1 VVPIYEYRAL
11 RTAGDEVTGVVDA
24 DTGRDARRKL
34 RDRGVFVTQLAEV
47 RRARTDRQGRL
58 VAALGSFVRRRRTE
72 EVVII
77 TRQCATLVAAG
88 VPLVDVLTVVIDQAG
103 NRRLEIVL
111 HDVRD
116 KVVKG
121 RSLADALA
129 LHPEYFSDMY
139 VNMVRAGEASGRLA
153 SIFDSL
159 AEYGERRASLKGRVT
174 AALIYPAVLSLVSVA
189 VVLFLVTRV
198 VPRFAGLLARAGKA
212 LPLPTAI
219 LMGLSSFIREKFW
232 LILLVLVG
240 LVILWKA
247 LLRWEPFRRGVD
259 GLKLR
264 LPLIGDLNRKQLVS
278 YFATALGTLLASGI
292 RVSEALGIVRRVMEN
307 RVFASA
313 IDELNEEIRAGRDIA
328 TTLRGS
334 GVFPPLVSYM
344 IAVGERTGRLEEML
358 RLIAR
363 TYEQEIS
370 LTLAKLVA
378 VVEPAIV
385 VVMAGVV
392 AFIVVA
398 ILLPILSLSQIAL

>member
-1 VVPIYEYRAL
+1 VPIYEYRAL

>member
-1 VVPIYEYRAL
+1 VVVPIYEYRAL
-11 RTAGDEVTGVVDA
+11 RTAGDEVSGVIDA

-34 RDRGVFVTQLAEV
+34 RDRGVFVTQLSEV
-47 RRARTDRQGRL
+47 RQTGREGRL
-58 VAALGSFVRRRRTE
+58 AATLRALIRRRRTE
-72 EVVII
+72 EAVII
-77 TRQCATLVAAG
+77 TRQFATLVAAG
-88 VPLVDVLTVVIDQAG
+88 VPLVDVLTVVIDQVG

-129 LHPEYFSDMY
+129 LHPDYFSDMY

-159 AEYGERRASLKGRVT
+159 AEYGERSAALKGRVT
-174 AALIYPAVLSLVSVA
+174 AALIYPVILSLVSVA

-198 VPRFAGLLARAGKA
+198 VPKFAGLLARAGKA

-219 LMGLSSFIREKFW
+219 LMGLSSFIRERFW
-232 LILLVLVG
+232 LILLAVVG
-240 LVILWKA
+240 AAILWQA

-264 LPLIGDLNRKQLVS
+264 LPLVGDLIRKQLVS
-278 YFATALGTLLASGI
+278 YFATVLATLLASGI

-313 IDELNEEIRAGRDIA
+313 IDDLNDEIRAGRDIA
-328 TTLRGS
+328 TTLRRGDA
-334 GVFPPLVSYM
+334 FPPLVSYM
-344 IAVGERTGRLEEML
+344 IAVGERSGRLEEML

-370 LTLAKLVA
+370 ITLAKLVA
-378 VVEPAIV
+378 VLEPAIV

>member
-11 RTAGDEVTGVVDA
+11 RAAGDEVTGVIDG
-24 DTGRDARRKL
+24 DTGRDARSKL

-47 RRARTDRQGRL
+47 RRSGREGRL
-58 VAALGSFVRRRRTE
+58 GQALGSLVRRRRTE

-77 TRQCATLVAAG
+77 TRQFATLVAAG

-159 AEYGERRASLKGRVT
+159 ADYGERRASLKGRVT
-174 AALIYPAVLSLVSVA
+174 AALIYPAILSLVSVA

-232 LILLVLVG
+232 LILLVLLG
-240 LVILWKA
+240 LFILWKA
-247 LLRWEPFRRGVD
+247 LVRWEPFRRGVD

-264 LPLIGDLNRKQLVS
+264 LPLLGDLNRKQLVS

-313 IDELNEEIRAGRDIA
+313 IDELNTEIRAGRDIA

-334 GVFPPLVSYM
+334 GVFPPLVSYL
-344 IAVGERTGRLEEML
+344 IAVGERSGRLEEML

-370 LTLAKLVA
+370 ITLAKLVA
-378 VVEPAIV
+378 VLEPAIV

-398 ILLPILSLSQIAL
+398 ILLPILSLSQIAV